1 MNIGEFSAL
10 SREEQL
16 AEAGR
21 IANGTD
27 PSVFVGMHRVE
38 SAGGTQML
46 SPAGAEGH
54 FGLMP
59 KTRAVWEKRFGAKV
73 DPMDYG
79 QSLFTAA
86 HTLKENLGRFKNLPD
101 ALRAYN
107 GGWDPAT
114 WGNKETAAY
123 AGLVLGTDVAPVSEA
138 NASTAAA
145 LPSVVARADTLWD
158 TPGARAGKPAKPGK
172 STEVKDATAA
182 YVQTLSGA
190 PAAPTA
196 RTFGAG
202 ADETGEQQA
211 RQRELDAERGFF
223 VKAGAAFSD
232 GLFGDMYRAV
242 TRDREEAD
250 PEFRVDEAALKGRS
264 KAEQQDLRA
273 AVSKVQFDRIMRE
286 QDEHN
291 SAGKVTFSDGIWSG
305 LAATMFGAA
314 PEAIITGG
322 IASGL
327 FRVGGIGAYHL
338 AREGKT
344 AQAIS
349 SLAAEGIVGN
359 VATTAAMDMLGH
371 RQGASDYAMGV
382 AGGLLNPLFGA
393 RSAMRAADHAEAA
406 RSAQLVIAQAAS
418 NEQALLNRATE
429 RAGTLAT
436 PDEIRRHM
444 DIIEAEDARAPHAAA
459 VTPVDEARK
468 IKAGGIDEILEEQAK
483 LREAGAAGSADMR
496 AEGNASTSVPTARWE
511 DPNFQ
516 RARVDRLKFDE
527 NWRSGVKRTL
537 DNEFD
542 ADAIEALPGGVHVTQ
557 AAAANPKL
565 ARQINDITEL
575 SQKYGLGKVV
585 IGSGNTDPNAQGIAM
600 SFGDTHVIGLSD
612 KPLKTDR
619 AHTAWHE
626 IGHAIYHQHA
636 PTAPVELMGRID
648 GEWKNFVAQAIKRD
662 PAAWEKR
669 WALTSPNTQVKDP
682 ALTAYNLDR
691 DEFMA
696 EQFVKH
702 LQSAAMSGR
711 MGNKL
716 SKSVLDSI
724 SEAIANVLDY
734 VKSLIDKG
742 YVKPGKAADEFFSQI
757 LEGGFAKKAK
767 GEQFLAP
774 ELKLPSLDELGA
786 KSVDV
791 IPDDVRK
798 QVELMQTDP
807 TSLKHGLNNLPMSTP
822 AERAEALQI
831 LDIWKKADSEPV
843 AVNKKALNR
852 IFNNKFLQALNP
864 TSNTML
870 RSKNPVLNM
879 AAAELVENAGGAA
892 GRRSTASISKH
903 LNERAIIGDS
913 INQTNNA
920 FKAWFRKQEGISFRD
935 EALSNKGRDQFDR
948 LVAEEIEY
956 RRMGGDRPDLGENV
970 RAAAD
975 AMEAA
980 FERSRVRQVQAQTL
994 GWQNLSESAKGYLPH
1009 RMRSDAY
1016 RALTLEQKNALQGEL
1031 ADQFVT
1037 VSGFDPEFSMNLA
1050 ARYLDRVNKR
1060 ALGGVD
1066 APMALHQPGAAEVVR
1081 EALTAAGLTRE
1092 QVQQQMGKF
1101 TRGAAAH
1108 TKRRLNLNLMKEIE
1122 SKDGK
1127 NFKLIDLYETNS
1139 LKLLR
1144 GQASRVSGE
1153 VALAQHGIMGK
1164 PGLAILRRAAEFG
1177 DTTETATRAEME
1189 AFDQI
1194 GAELLG
1200 EPFGTQSKPLDRVVK
1215 YTSLASLGGMGF
1227 NQLSEVMN
1235 GLTTLG
1241 LKGLTGQLPELARVR
1256 SEVLKLARGEKVDN
1270 SLLTSIETMSGVEF
1284 GLDAYKFVFPWDNPD
1299 LPTQAMG
1306 YDSLNF
1312 FDKAANKAGEL
1323 QAKYSG
1329 WRAIHAAQV
1338 RSAAEQLVLKIARF
1352 SQEGKPDKYLEDIG
1366 ISAEVFA
1373 RLKKDMPNIVKW
1385 KDGKVDRFDIT
1396 KATDSAA
1403 ANELIQAVHRGA
1415 AQIIQGSF
1423 IGESG
1428 KYMHSSLGR
1437 LFAQFRNFS
1446 ILSVDKQIARRVG
1459 MEDYSGLALTAAAS
1473 FAAAMPIQ
1481 YARYYAASI
1490 GRKDQEEYLN
1500 KQLSF
1505 SNLSTGALNY
1515 MSVSGLGGDAGNVVR
1530 AFMGLGTVAGRS
1542 GSESDLFGN
1551 IIAPSVGKVDKL
1563 WQSLQ
1568 DTKEGVDPKPF
1579 LKAMPL
1585 SNLPGVLQGVT
1596 ALTN

>member
-1 MNIGEFSAL
+1 MNIGEFAAL
-10 SREEQL
+10 SRDEQL

-21 IANGTD
+21 IANVD
-27 PSVFVGMHRVE
+27 PTVFVGIHRTE
-38 SAGGTQML
+38 SGGGVHML

-59 KTRAVWEKRFGAKV
+59 TTRKTMEGRFGSKI
-73 DPMDYG
+73 DPMHYG
-79 QSLFTAA
+79 QSLYTAA
-86 HTLKENLGRFKNLPD
+86 HLMKENLGRFKNLPD

-107 GGWDPAT
+107 GGWNPKT
-114 WGNKETAAY
+114 WGNAETAAY
-123 AGLVLGTDVAPVSEA
+123 AGKVLGTETEPAAPEV
-138 NASTAAA
+138 NASTVAAA
-145 LPSVVARADTLWD
+145 STLWD
-158 TPGARAGKPAKPGK
+158 TPGSRAEKPAKPPKQASAVADG
-172 STEVKDATAA
+172 TAA
-182 YVQTLSGA
+182 LVASLSGK
-190 PAAPTA
+190 PEAPTA

-202 ADETGEQQA
+202 VDRLGEQQA
-211 RQRELDAERGFF
+211 RQAELDEERGFM
-223 VKAGAAFSD
+223 VKSGAAFSD
-232 GLFGDMYRAV
+232 GLFGDMYRAI

-250 PEFRVDEAALKGRS
+250 PSFRVDEKALKGRNVS
-264 KAEQQDLRA
+264 EQQDLRA
-273 AVSKVQFDRIMRE
+273 AASQAEFDRIMRE
-286 QDEHN
+286 QDEHKQ
-291 SAGKVTFSDGIWSG
+291 AQQVVFSDGVWSG
-305 LAATMFGAA
+305 LGATFFGAA

-322 IASGL
+322 IATGL
-327 FRVGGIGAYHL
+327 FRLGGVGAYSL
-338 AREGKT
+338 A
-344 AQAIS
+344 AQGERAKAVA

-359 VATTAAMDMLGH
+359 VATTAAMDLLGH
-371 RQGASDYAMGV
+371 RQGASDYAMSI
-382 AGGLLNPLFGA
+382 AGGLLNPLFGF
-393 RSAMRAADHAEAA
+393 RSAMRAADLGESAK
-406 RSAQLVIAQAAS
+406 SAQRIIAQAAS
-418 NEQALLNRATE
+418 NEQDILDRATA
-429 RAGTLAT
+429 RAGSMAA
-436 PDEIRRHM
+436 PEEVKRHM

-459 VTPVDEARK
+459 TTPVDEARK
-468 IKAGGIDEILEEQAK
+468 IRAGGIDEILEAEAK
-483 LREAGAAGSADMR
+483 AKADAESAGSADQR
-496 AEGNASTSVPTARWE
+496 VGGGAELSTSKQTPRWE
-511 DPNFQ
+511 SPSFQ
-516 RARVDRLKFDE
+516 NDRLQRLQESPEWQASVRHVSDGLAPDG
-527 NWRSGVKRTL
+527 NL
-537 DNEFD
+537 DN
-542 ADAIEALPGGVHVTQ
+542 IVGHQMTEAVQ
-557 AAAANPKL
+557 ANPKL
-565 ARQINDITEL
+565 RPQAEAALQIA
-575 SQKYGLGKVV
+575 QRYGLKNVLVTDKVT
-585 IGSGNTDPNAQGIAM
+585 GTEGGIVM
-600 SFGDTHVIGLSD
+600 SFGDKHIIGID
-612 KPLKTDR
+612 PNGLKTDR
-619 AHTAWHE
+619 AHALWHE
-626 IGHAIYHQHA
+626 IGHAVYHQHA

-648 GEWKNFVAQAIKRD
+648 GAWRSFAARAKAMD
-662 PAAWEKR
+662 PTAWQQR
-669 WALTSPNTQVKDP
+669 WAITSPNKDSKGITDYT
-682 ALTAYNLDR
+682 LSR
-691 DEFMA
+691 DEYMA

-702 LQSAAMSGR
+702 IQNQAM
-711 MGNKL
+711 MGGLAGKL
-716 SKSVLDSI
+716 PTSVI
-724 SEAIANVLDY
+724 EQITTAVEAVIRYVADL
-734 VKSLIDKG
+734 VKSGFI
-742 YVKPGKAADEFFSQI
+742 KPGKEADEFFSQI
-757 LEGGFAKKAK
+757 LEGGFAKKVK
-767 GEQFLAP
+767 GDEFLAP
-774 ELKLPSLDELGA
+774 ELKLPSLDEVGSMSDNL
-786 KSVDV
+786 
-791 IPDDVRK
+791 IPEDVRA
-798 QVELMQTDP
+798 QVETMQTDP
-807 TSLKHGLNNLPMSTP
+807 VSLKHGLNNLPMSTP

-831 LDIWKKADSEPV
+831 LDIWKKADTERV
-843 AVNKKALNR
+843 QVNTKAMNR
-852 IFNNKFLQALNP
+852 IFNNKWLQALNP

-879 AAAELVENAGGAA
+879 LAAELVENAGGAA
-892 GRRSTASISKH
+892 GRRSTAAISKH

-913 INQTNNA
+913 IRQTDNA
-920 FKAWFRKQEGISFRD
+920 FKAWFKGQDGVSFRD
-935 EALSNKGRDQFDR
+935 EALSGKGRAQFDR

-956 RRMGGDRPDLGENV
+956 RRMGGERPDLGDNV

-994 GWQNLSESAKGYLPH
+994 GWQNLAESAKGYMPH

-1016 RALTLEQKNALQGEL
+1016 RALTIEQKNALQGEL
-1031 ADQFVT
+1031 ADQFVSI
-1037 VSGFDPEFSMNLA
+1037 SGFDPEFSMNLA

-1101 TRGAAAH
+1101 SRGAAAH

-1122 SKDGK
+1122 SADGK
-1127 NFKLIDLYETNS
+1127 HFKLIDIYETS
-1139 LKLLR
+1139 TLKLLR

-1177 DTTETATRAEME
+1177 GTEELATKVEVE
-1189 AFDQI
+1189 SFDQI
-1194 GAELLG
+1194 AAELLG
-1200 EPFGTQSKPLDRVVK
+1200 EPFGTQAKPLDRVVK

-1256 SEVLKLARGEKVDN
+1256 SEVLKLAKGQKVDN

-1306 YDSLNF
+1306 YDSLGF
-1312 FDKAANKAGEL
+1312 FDRAANKAGEL

-1352 SQEGKPDKYLEDIG
+1352 AREGQPDKYLEDIG
-1366 ISAEVFA
+1366 ITPEVFA
-1373 RLKKDMPNIVKW
+1373 RLKKDMHNIVKW
-1385 KDGKVDRFDIT
+1385 ENGRVKSFDISA
-1396 KATDSAA
+1396 ATDTAA
-1403 ANELIQAVHRGA
+1403 ANDLIQAVHRGS

-1423 IGESG
+1423 IGETG
-1428 KYMHSSLGR
+1428 KYMHSSLLR

-1473 FAAAMPIQ
+1473 FAAALPIQ
-1481 YARYYAASI
+1481 YARYYLASI
-1490 GRKDQEEYLN
+1490 GRKDQEEYLER
-1500 KQLSF
+1500 QLSF

-1515 MSVSGLGGDAGNVVR
+1515 MSVSGLAGDAGNVVR

-1596 ALTN
+1596 ALTD